1 MTFIS
6 KILPF
11 IALAAVL
18 PATSPCADPT
28 TPATRSSQSQVIPGA
43 IATTKDDIRAQ
54 QKALRDLGERPGAK
68 ADKLLLAQFERFRA
82 GNLQPALWL
91 ELFEATGQRQNPAL
105 KALLAERE
113 KKLAAS
119 HDPLIRYH
127 ECLEG
132 GDAKAGREIFMKDVK
147 AGCVRCHRVGAEGGQ
162 IGPDLTALHQ
172 TTDRLFILESIVDPN
187 AVIAPG
193 FQSVLLT
200 LKSGES
206 VSGILSFESE
216 EEIVLTSVVDGKH
229 RNIKAADIAERMPL
243 PSAMP
248 PGFGLILGKHAIRDL
263 VEFIA
268 TAK

>member
-1 MTFIS
+1 MTSLF
-6 KILPF
+6 KVLPL
-11 IALAAVL
+11 IALAVVI
-18 PATSPCADPT
+18 PATSPCADSRV
-28 TPATRSSQSQVIPGA
+28 AAASSPQSQ
-43 IATTKDDIRAQ
+43 ATPRAKDDTRAQ
-54 QKALRDLGERPGAK
+54 QKALRDLGEQPGAK
-68 ADKLLLAQFERFRA
+68 ADQLLLAQFERFRA
-82 GNLQPALWL
+82 GNLPPALWL
-91 ELFEATGQRQNPAL
+91 ELFEAAAKRQNPAL

-113 KKLAAS
+113 NKLAAS
-119 HDPLIRYH
+119 HDPLSRYH

-132 GDAKAGREIFMKDVK
+132 GNAETGHQIFMKDVK

-193 FQSVLLT
+193 FQSALLM

-206 VSGILSFESE
+206 VSGIVSFESE
-216 EEIVLTSVVDGKH
+216 DEIVLTSVVDGKH
-229 RNIKAADIAERMPL
+229 RSVKSAEIAERMPL

-248 PGFGLILGKHAIRDL
+248 PGFGLILGKRAIRDL